1 MHILLILKQHG
12 YIEFQELRI
21 DRTKNP
27 VQYVSADLETTRQ
40 YRSSKEVEYAMRMDT
55 NHQISDEVDDFN
67 KKDDS
72 TEDIELDDIGD
83 REFDE

>member
-1 MHILLILKQHG
+1 
-12 YIEFQELRI
+12 
-21 DRTKNP
+21 
-27 VQYVSADLETTRQ
+27 
-40 YRSSKEVEYAMRMDT
+40 MRMDT